1 MAHRSAP
8 LRPGQQA
15 LQGSGWFPAYANIG
29 GGRVRGSTGQERQGR
44 PDVKWFGVE
53 QGGQRGLDGSVT
65 SANGQHIYLLG
76 SHLHQ
81 GGSYIFGGHNLSVD
95 DVLVLGQEL

>member
-8 LRPGQQA
+8 FRPGQQA
-15 LQGSGWFPAYANIG
+15 LQSWGWFPCYADISG
-29 GGRVRGSTGQERQGR
+29 GHVRGSTCQERQGR

-76 SHLHQ
+76 SHFHQ
-81 GGSYIFGGHNLSVD
+81 GGSDVFGSHNLSVD
-95 DVLVLGQEL
+95 DLLVLGQEL